1 VARDFTSEPT
11 KPTKTVSMKTTQSF
25 LRFLTAG
32 FSAASL
38 LALAPCSFAAS
49 APAAGADQEAQLAK
63 QLSNPVAALISV
75 PFQANWDFG
84 SGDGSGQKFTLNF
97 QPVVPISISQDWNL
111 IIRTILP
118 IVDQTGV
125 FGSGSG
131 SQSGLGN
138 TTQSFFLSPKEPG
151 PGGLIW
157 GLGPVGYYPTATDS
171 LIGPEKWGLGPTLVA
186 LVQKGG
192 WTAGVLANQI
202 WSVGGDSNEQNISAA
217 FLQPF
222 VAYTTKTHTT
232 FTFNTESTYDWENEQ
247 WSVPLN
253 LMVSQILKI
262 GKLPVSLQVG
272 GRYYVESPSGGP
284 EWGIRAT
291 FTLLFPTGHHE
302 APEPAAYRK

>member
-1 VARDFTSEPT
+1 MQPNQ
-11 KPTKTVSMKTTQSF
+11 PF
-25 LRFLTAG
+25 LRFLATG
-32 FSAASL
+32 LSAASL
-38 LALAPCSFAAS
+38 LALAPSGFAATAVTHS
-49 APAAGADQEAQLAK
+49 APAADTDQAAELAK

-84 SGDGSGQKFTLNF
+84 LGDGSGQKFTLNF
-97 QPVVPISISQDWNL
+97 QPVIPISISQDWNL

-118 IVDQTGV
+118 VIDQTGV
-125 FGSGSG
+125 RGSGSG

-186 LVQKGG
+186 LVQKEG
-192 WTAGVLANQI
+192 WTVGILANQI

-232 FTFNTESTYDWENEQ
+232 FTVNTESTYDWENEE
-247 WSVPLN
+247 WTVPLN
-253 LMVSQILKI
+253 LMVSQIFKI

-272 GRYYVESPSGGP
+272 GRYYAEAPTGGP

-302 APEPAAYRK
+302 APEPASYRK